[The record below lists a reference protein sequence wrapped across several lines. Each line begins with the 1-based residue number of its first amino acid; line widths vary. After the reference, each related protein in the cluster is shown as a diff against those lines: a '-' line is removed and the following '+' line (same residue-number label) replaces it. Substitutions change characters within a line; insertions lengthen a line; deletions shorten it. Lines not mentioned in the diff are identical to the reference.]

1 MSEASNPKVDP
12 DLSSSSDAIE
22 MSEAGNP
29 ESPESSSPVA
39 TYKDAVKSHQ
49 DILDEARQKHSST
62 KMMEGWRN
70 TIKKTVDQCHYASLV
85 FTTSYSTI
93 LSPKFAA
100 NKKMLGKRPYSGK
113 GLDKEWKTP
122 LSMMRHASHRV
133 QVVRKAGMLG
143 RSIMGPSEACSTMK
157 CAFCPTLHSP
167 GRNRLHHCPNRK
179 CQSVGVRDEC
189 AREIA
194 ALADARVLLAR
205 DTRQQEQQQQQQQD
219 IRKGPRTH
227 QQPLVSGS

>member
-1 MSEASNPKVDP
+1 MSEASNPKVDQ
-12 DLSSSSDAIE
+12 DLSSFSDDIE
-22 MSEAGNP
+22 MSEASDP
-29 ESPESSSPVA
+29 ESSNSSSPVA
-39 TYKDAVKSHQ
+39 AYKDAVKSHQ

-85 FTTSYSTI
+85 FTTSY
-93 LSPKFAA
+93 PKFAA

-113 GLDKEWKTP
+113 GLHKEWKTP
-122 LSMMRHASHRV
+122 LSIMRHASHRV

-205 DTRQQEQQQQQQQD
+205 DTRQQQQQQQQD